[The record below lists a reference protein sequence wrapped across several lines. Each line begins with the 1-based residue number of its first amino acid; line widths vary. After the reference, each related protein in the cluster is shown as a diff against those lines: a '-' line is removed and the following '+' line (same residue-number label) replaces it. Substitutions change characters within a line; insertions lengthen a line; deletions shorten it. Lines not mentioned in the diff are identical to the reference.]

1 MTNDSLLEF
10 LGSLDDLDPLE
21 LSNNILMPNYGP
33 ASICLVRGEGARVLD
48 SRGRWYYDFLS
59 GIAVA
64 SLGHAD
70 PAVAEAVS
78 SQAKELVHVSNI
90 FANLVGPKVAAM
102 IDRLIRLE
110 NHFSSPG
117 RVFFANS
124 GAEANEAAIKLARKY
139 GRATGKHHIITA
151 LGSFHGRTMGA
162 LSATGQSSKQIPF
175 EPLLPGFSHVAWND
189 VSAIEAAVTEAT
201 VAVMLEP
208 IQGEAGVI
216 DPGQTYL
223 SEVQQLCRSRNLL
236 LIVDEVQTGF
246 ARTGKW
252 FGFHHY
258 SIEPDM
264 VTMAKALGSG
274 MPISACWA
282 REGLSEAFAPGDH
295 GTTFGGQPLAASAAL
310 ATIRKL
316 IEMNAPARSQE
327 LGEVMARMFEGQ
339 VGIESISGSGLLRG
353 ISLTSPVAKKA
364 ALRALELGVI
374 VNPIGEKVIR
384 LAPPLIVSLSE
395 LQSACDLI
403 LQAIGEVE

>member
-1 MTNDSLLEF
+1 MTNESLLEF
-10 LGSLDDLDPLE
+10 MDSLDDVDPLE
-21 LSNNILMPNYGP
+21 LSNTILMPNYGP
-33 ASICLVRGEGARVLD
+33 AAICLVKGEGAKVLD
-48 SRGRWYYDFLS
+48 STGRWYYDFLS

-64 SLGHAD
+64 SLGHAN

-78 SQAKELVHVSNI
+78 WQAQELMHVSNI
-90 FANLVGPKVAAM
+90 FANLIGPKVAAM

-110 NHFSSPG
+110 RLSSGPG

-139 GRATGKHHIITA
+139 GLESGKHHIITA

-162 LSATGQSSKQIPF
+162 LSATGQRSKQIPF
-175 EPLLPGFSHVAWND
+175 EPLLPGFSHVPWND
-189 VSAIEAAVTEAT
+189 VAAIESAVTEAT

-216 DPGQTYL
+216 DPDETYL
-223 SEVQQLCRSRNLL
+223 GEVQQLCRSRDLL
-236 LIVDEVQTGF
+236 LIIDEVQTGF

-252 FGFHHY
+252 FGFQHY
-258 SIEPDM
+258 SIEPDI

-316 IEMNAPARSQE
+316 IEIDAPARSQE
-327 LGEVMARMFEGQ
+327 LGEAMLKMYEGNAD
-339 VGIESISGSGLLRG
+339 IDSISGSGLLRG
-353 ISLTSPVAKKA
+353 INLKSPSAKKV
-364 ALRALELGVI
+364 ALRAMELGVI

-384 LAPPLIVSLSE
+384 LAPPLIISLPE
-395 LQSACDLI
+395 LESACQLI
-403 LQAIGEVE
+403 LQAISEVE